1 MSRLAGTLEILRAW
15 PGQRQIPFR
24 PREEVARLRE
34 RRARELARYAA
45 AHVPYYR
52 QLAREGWNAGAVRG
66 VGDLAALPILS
77 RADLVDDVERVRS
90 PLVDRSSALRIR
102 TSGTTGQPLD
112 VFHDRGSALANIA
125 YSERERAP
133 DIAVLGRRAGYRI
146 FAVEYSRS
154 TYADVRRYYDENA
167 FRPARPHVEHV
178 PSELRLDS
186 TLEAL
191 ERVRPDVVL
200 GPGSWVGAIFEALAT
215 MPGRH
220 LPRLVVY
227 GGAILPGSARKLIE
241 GELGIPVHS
250 RYNAGEALKIG
261 YFCEQRDG
269 FHVHEDLC
277 HVEIVD
283 AAGNPAPAGEEGDVV
298 IANLVNRG
306 TVLLRY
312 RLGDRA
318 RLDPRPCPCGRTSPK
333 IVGLDGKTNP
343 LIQLP
348 DGSALH
354 ARGLWGV
361 IKAQEG
367 VRRFRLV
374 QQAADRF
381 LLELETRIAKRTI
394 ALQGTC
400 SLPSANSSS
409 AARSRRRTPSGWR
422 PSRAR
427 SSPRSS
433 PSERRARSCATRRP
447 VARRPGRPRSRW
459 PRGRARRP
467 GGAARR

>member
-1 MSRLAGTLEILRAW
+1 MAAGLPHARRSGSLTRAAGTATILRAW
-15 PGQRQIPFR
+15 PRQRRVPFL
-24 PREEVARLRE
+24 PREEVARLRD
-34 RRARELARYAA
+34 RRARDLARYAA

-52 QLAREGWNAGAVRG
+52 ALARDGWDAAAVRG
-66 VGDLAALPILS
+66 AADLAALPILS
-77 RADLVDDVERVRS
+77 RADLVDDIERLRS
-90 PLVDRSSALRIR
+90 TRVDPSTSLWIR
-102 TSGTTGQPLD
+102 TSGTTGQPID
-112 VFHDRGSALANIA
+112 IVHDRRSALANIA

-133 DIAVLGRRAGYRI
+133 DIAVLGRRSGYRI

-154 TYADVRRYYDENA
+154 TYVDVRRFYDTAA
-167 FRPARPHVEHV
+167 FRPGRPQVQQV
-178 PSELRLDS
+178 PSELRLDR

-191 ERVRPDVVL
+191 ERARPDVVL
-200 GPGSWVGAIFEALAT
+200 GPGSWIAAIFEALAT

-220 LPRLVVY
+220 LPRLVVF
-227 GGAILPGSARKLIE
+227 GGAVLPEPARRLIE
-241 GELGIPVHS
+241 EDLGIPVHS
-250 RYNAGEALKIG
+250 RYNAGESLKIG

-283 AAGNPAPAGEEGDVV
+283 GDGRPLPEGEEGDVV

-318 RLDPRPCPCGRTSPK
+318 RLVFEPCPCGRTSPR

-361 IKAQEG
+361 IKAHDG
-367 VRRFRLV
+367 VRRYQLV

-381 LLELETRIAKRTI
+381 RLQLETVDRETYDRVADDV
-394 ALQGTC
+394 
-400 SLPSANSSS
+400 
-409 AARSRRRTPSGWR
+409 AAAFGELLAGCQVEVSY
-422 PSRAR
+422 A
-427 SSPRSS
+427 
-433 PSERRARSCATRRP
+433 ERLEAE
-447 VARRPGRPRSRW
+447 PGRKFAPIV
-459 PRGRARRP
+459 AF
-467 GGAARR
+467 GAEGS